1 MAGTPF
7 AQLLGTAQDGGYPHA
22 GCSCEHCDAAR
33 AQPRL
38 ARRVA
43 SLGIVGVGGQCLMVD
58 ATPDLATQ
66 IESLGEAAGRG
77 GASIDAIVLTH
88 AHIGHYLGL
97 ALLGREVLNADRM
110 PVHCTTRMAEFL
122 QSNRPWSHLV
132 SRNEIELS
140 NLAPGA
146 PLSFD
151 GLEIHAFLVPH
162 RAEDTDTIG
171 ITVVGPNRTLLYVPD
186 TDYLDDSFIERVMAA
201 DVALIDGTFYSRD
214 ELRHRDMLAVKHP
227 CVAESIPR
235 LEGGETEVVFTHLNH
250 TNALLHP
257 THAPELPSGFQVARE
272 GQRFDL

>member
-1 MAGTPF
+1 MSAKPF

-22 GCSCEHCDAAR
+22 GCGCEHCDAAR
-33 AQPRL
+33 AEPRL

-43 SLGIVGVGGQCLMVD
+43 SLGVVGTAGQCLMVD
-58 ATPDLATQ
+58 ATPDLAMQ
-66 IESLGEAAGRG
+66 IEMLGEASGRG
-77 GASIDAIVLTH
+77 GPSIDAIVLTH

-110 PVHCTTRMAEFL
+110 PVYCTARMADFL
-122 QSNRPWSHLV
+122 KANRPWSHLV
-132 SRNEIELS
+132 SRNEIEITI
-140 NLAPGA
+140 LAPGA
-146 PLSFD
+146 PLAFD
-151 GLEIHAFLVPH
+151 GLEVNAFLVPH

-171 ITVVGPNRTLLYVPD
+171 VEVVGPTRTLLYVPD
-186 TDYLDDSFIERVMAA
+186 TDYLDDSLIERVGAA

-235 LEGGETEVVFTHLNH
+235 LAGTKADVCFTHLNH

-257 THAPELPSGFQVARE
+257 TRAPALPDGFQVAHD
-272 GQRFDL
+272 GQRFAL

>member
-1 MAGTPF
+1 MTAAPF

-22 GCSCEHCDAAR
+22 GCGCEHCHAAR
-33 AQPRL
+33 AALGL

-43 SLGIVGVGGQCLMVD
+43 CLGVVGAAGQCLLVD
-58 ATPDLATQ
+58 ATPDFATQ
-66 IESLGEAAGRG
+66 IESLGEASGRG
-77 GASIDAIVLTH
+77 GPSIDAIVLTH

-110 PVHCTTRMAEFL
+110 PVYCTSRMANFL

-140 NLAPGA
+140 TLAPGA
-146 PLSFD
+146 PLAFD
-151 GLEIHAFLVPH
+151 GLEINAFLVPH

-171 ITVVGPNRTLLYVPD
+171 IEVVGPQRTLLYVPD
-186 TDYLDDSFIERVMAA
+186 TDYLDDSLIERVRSA

-235 LEGGETEVVFTHLNH
+235 LAGSTTEVVFTHLNH

-257 THAPELPSGFQVARE
+257 TRAPALPDGFDVARE
-272 GQRFDL
+272 GQRFAL